1 MYAVVQVGSS
11 QFKVSEG
18 DVIHTNRLPQEEG
31 AEVTLDKVL
40 MVSKGEEVQL
50 GRPYVP
56 EASVTAKVVKN
67 FLGEKLVAL
76 HYRRRKDSAKK
87 TGHRQRLTALNIVK
101 IQA

>member
-18 DVIHTNRLPQEEG
+18 DVIHTNRLPKEEG
-31 AEVTLDKVL
+31 EEVTLEKVL
-40 MVSKGEEVQL
+40 MVSKGEDVQVGQPYLPEV
-50 GRPYVP
+50 
-56 EASVTAKVVKN
+56 SVTARVVKN
-67 FLGEKLVAL
+67 FLGDKLVAL
-76 HYRRRKDSAKK
+76 HYRRRKDSSRK